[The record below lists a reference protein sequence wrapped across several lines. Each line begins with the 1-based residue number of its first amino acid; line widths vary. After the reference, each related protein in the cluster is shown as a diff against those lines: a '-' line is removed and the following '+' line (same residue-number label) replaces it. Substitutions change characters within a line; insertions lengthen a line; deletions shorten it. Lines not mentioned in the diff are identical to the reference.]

1 MRRVIGR
8 VAEPV
13 CVMLGVILLASTVQS
28 VGDGVGL
35 ASLRQ
40 PSCLI
45 QLDEGAVQGVDA
57 GASCTFLGIPYA
69 ASTAGNNRW
78 RPPQP
83 PAPWMPAVLQA
94 NTPPTACAGY
104 SATLAPQGV
113 EDCLKLNV
121 WVPDPLPTDAPVI
134 VWIHTGSFM
143 SASANFPSTN
153 GRKLAEETGA
163 IVVAPNYRL
172 GPFGFL
178 SHAALAAEDPHGSSG
193 NYGLLDQQAALRWV
207 RDNIAR
213 FGGDPSNVTLAGTS
227 AGGQSTGLHLVIPG
241 SDGLFHRV
249 AIQSAYPTTRW
260 STAQEAQLQ
269 GAALATA
276 LGCADPL
283 SAASCMRAQSQN
295 AVLTALP
302 VAASQVAEPP
312 GRVFFEPI
320 VDGYIIPDQPR
331 VLFESGA
338 FSHVPTIIGFTRDE
352 GWGNFVTRSFP
363 SGVSVQNYNAWV
375 MTEFGAH
382 GADVLARYPAAAFS
396 SPAEAMARVVG
407 DVQFTCEARR
417 LARSIER
424 TRTPVFLYSYEY
436 EIDDLSVD
444 HVIHGVE
451 TNILFNNPYQPPQF
465 ANHPLDAS
473 DVALHA
479 QMAGYWVRFASTG
492 NPNTDDETVVRWP
505 AFKHPTGN
513 GRGADKYLILDSVVR
528 EGMRP
533 REAACD
539 FFEPFFFRAVL
550 VSAPASQ

>member
-1 MRRVIGR
+1 
-8 VAEPV
+8 
-13 CVMLGVILLASTVQS
+13 VQS
-28 VGDGVGL
+28 FRDAAGL
-35 ASLRQ
+35 APLRQ

-94 NTPPTACAGY
+94 NTPPLSCAGY

-153 GRKLAEETGA
+153 GRKLAEETGV

-178 SHAALAAEDPHGSSG
+178 SHAALAAEDLHGSSG

-241 SDGLFHRV
+241 SDGLFHR
-249 AIQSAYPTTRW
+249 AIVESAYPTTRW
-260 STAQEAQLQ
+260 ASAQEAQLQ

-276 LGCADPL
+276 LGCSDPL
-283 SAASCMRAQSQN
+283 SAVACLRAQSQN

-320 VDGYIIPDQPR
+320 VDGYIIPEQPR
-331 VLFESGA
+331 ILFENGT
-338 FSHVPTIIGFTRDE
+338 FLHVPTIVGFNRDE
-352 GWGNFVTRSFP
+352 GWGNFVNRSFP
-363 SGVSVQNYNAWV
+363 SGVSLQAYTSWI

-382 GADVLARYPAAAFS
+382 GADVIARYPAASFS

-436 EIDDLSVD
+436 EIDDLSLD

-465 ANHPLDAS
+465 PNHPLDAS

-492 NPNTDDETVVRWP
+492 NPNTDDESVVRWP
-505 AFKHPTGN
+505 AFKHPTGS
-513 GRGADKYLILDSVVR
+513 GRGADKYLILDSVIR

-550 VSAPASQ
+550 VSVPASQ